1 MRKKLKIANL
11 FGDAIKGYEMG
22 EKIAWCAISDV
33 KSRKKGEILKKL
45 DLEQMQRN
53 I

>member
-22 EKIAWCAISDV
+22 EKLLGAPYQMLSLV
-33 KSRKKGEILKKL
+33 KKGKYLK
-45 DLEQMQRN
+45 N
-53 I
+53 